1 MDSAGN
7 FDGDGT
13 ADIMSR
19 DAAGRFWLLAGT
31 GSGQAE
37 DPVPAG
43 RVRFRVMSVATP
55 GDFNAD
61 GTPDLI
67 VLDPAG
73 MLLLLPGTGDGT
85 IGLPVPLGLAG
96 RGVVELF

>member
-1 MDSAGN
+1 
-7 FDGDGT
+7 
-13 ADIMSR
+13 
-19 DAAGRFWLLAGT
+19 
-31 GSGQAE
+31 
-37 DPVPAG
+37 
-43 RVRFRVMSVATP
+43 MSVATP

-73 MLLLLPGTGDGT
+73 RLLLLPGTGDGT

-96 RGVVELF
+96 RRVVELF